1 MALVERSPSDDL
13 MMFVIDVLRYDMEN
27 IEYLVQLLNSDGCVG
42 WRFAWAREFTQADV
56 VGAIERLLDIGMV
69 QCYIERPDALRAV
82 EPPVD
87 MSRDRDALWFE
98 LTPAGWAA
106 GERWDPP
113 IDPTEQSD
121 RADR

>member
-1 MALVERSPSDDL
+1 MAAAERSSFDDL
-13 MMFVIDVLRYDMEN
+13 LMFVIDVLRYDMEN
-27 IEYLVQLLNSDGCVG
+27 IEYLVQLLNNEGSIG
-42 WRFAWAREFTQADV
+42 WRFAWPREYTQADV

-87 MSRDRDALWFE
+87 MSGDRDALWFE

-106 GERWDPP
+106 WERWDPP